1 MLKEDRMFCGKGENR
16 LVQITDPE
24 GTVTKRYVYDL
35 HGNITKEINADGY
48 LSAETDGERT
58 GTLYRYT
65 ATGWLTEKREPVME
79 EDGEVRYRLT
89 AYRYDLAGNMT
100 QEIRYLDFQKEEGAS
115 GAVHILTFAYD
126 RDNRRIRVSDNTGAE
141 AAYAYNCRN
150 QCISEKRK
158 LGEDWTQTIRYAYDA
173 AGRLVR
179 RTVPSGKT
187 DGNSQPASTLYEYDK
202 SGNCIRVR
210 LPEGGEIR
218 RE

>member
-1 MLKEDRMFCGKGENR
+1 
-16 LVQITDPE
+16 
-24 GTVTKRYVYDL
+24 
-35 HGNITKEINADGY
+35 
-48 LSAETDGERT
+48 
-58 GTLYRYT
+58 
-65 ATGWLTEKREPVME
+65 
-79 EDGEVRYRLT
+79 
-89 AYRYDLAGNMT
+89 MT
-100 QEIRYLDFQKEEGAS
+100 QEIRYLNFQKAEGAS

-158 LGEDWTQTIRYAYDA
+158 LGEDRVQTIRYAYDA

-179 RTVPSGKT
+179 RTVPSQKT
-187 DGNSQPASTLYEYDK
+187 DGSSQPASTLYEYDK

-218 RE
+218 REYDAADRLVSETHIDKKSGICNHTAFAYDKAGNLTCITDNRGRQTVIAYDLLDQEIRRTGRDGSVTRQFYNRNGLPERVIRPNAVSYTHLRAHETSV